1 VPHHGEG
8 EVADGG
14 RQNGRREPWAEAGR
28 DSVQYLRRSV
38 RRAGTNV
45 FTKVF
50 IMPVTYYC
58 MFSLPWSSIPLPLPS
73 SSEFLNDAS
82 DDDFT
87 CILDEQRADADLHA
101 FWMSP
106 FFCNVCVY
114 PDCQHVTS
122 NLHTQNTWSAIS
134 SVRSTAVKLL
144 MLLFCLIPRGRLL
157 GYRTQQLDH
166 NTGRG
171 NT

>member
-1 VPHHGEG
+1 MAADKTDDGNHGP
-8 EVADGG
+8 
-14 RQNGRREPWAEAGR
+14 RREEIRYNICGVLCGGQA
-28 DSVQYLRRSV
+28 QTYLQKFLLCQLLITACS
-38 RRAGTNV
+38 
-45 FTKVF
+45 
-50 IMPVTYYC
+50 
-58 MFSLPWSSIPLPLPS
+58 SLPWSSIPLPLPS